1 MIHDIHS
8 LMRRYDITPEDE
20 PKILDYLKALKWIIG
35 ADGEIADAEWQAL
48 VRWMQKMHISETLMK
63 ATADF
68 DFTQARLEEIMPDL
82 KQGGFQARR
91 LIRNA
96 IEIARADGHYASE
109 EHAAVHKAARLL
121 GIEADIVRMIE
132 GLVEMEEATAK
143 LRHALV
149 GE

>member
-8 LMRRYDITPEDE
+8 LMRRYDIAPEDE

-35 ADGEIADAEWQAL
+35 ADGEIAEAEWQAL
-48 VRWMQKMHISETLMK
+48 VKWMQRMHIGEALMK
-63 ATADF
+63 DIADF
-68 DFTQARLEEIMPDL
+68 DFTQVRLEEIMPDL
-82 KQGGFQARR
+82 KPGSFQARR

-96 IEIARADGHYASE
+96 VEIARADGHYASE
-109 EHAAVHKAARLL
+109 EHAAVHTAAKLL
-121 GIEADIVRMIE
+121 GVEPDIVRMIE
-132 GLVEMEEATAK
+132 GLVEMEAATAK